1 MYILLLS
8 AYLAYLSR
16 TGGRTYVVS
25 LVVSLKDDPD
35 VAAVVDVQLEI
46 VGSPLVANIKGV
58 SGIKVFPIYPEFRIF

>member
-46 VGSPLVANIKGV
+46 VGSPLVAKIKGM
-58 SGIKVFPIYPEFRIF
+58 